1 MDSWLLLIRYSF
13 VNILRKTLSLVTSEI
28 IFAYPP
34 ERNDSMSCSFFYY
47 GY

>member
-28 IFAYPP
+28 IFAYPLKG
-34 ERNDSMSCSFFYY
+34 MTQ
-47 GY
+47 